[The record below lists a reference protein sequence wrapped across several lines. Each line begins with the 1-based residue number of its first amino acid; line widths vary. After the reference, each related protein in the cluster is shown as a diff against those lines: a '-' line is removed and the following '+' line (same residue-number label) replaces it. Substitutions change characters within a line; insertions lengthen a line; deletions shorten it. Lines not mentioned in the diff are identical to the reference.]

1 MGICFGDKKNDERR
15 RGRNR
20 ENENDKSLNI
30 DSKNSLSIKEDY
42 IDNTIISNS
51 QISNHGKPS
60 INIGVKNQKLK
71 DFLNAMIYQNSQD
84 DSDDTSYNELLKIEI
99 EELQKEVDKLS
110 EDLIIGIN
118 KQFNFKNIKKE
129 VINSIVQNEITN
141 SMIKRKISSMIK
153 EYENDINKHSIPY
166 LKIILVGRKKIGKTD
181 LVNYMLELEPNENE
195 NKNKKLDLQEYVSEK
210 VPFLKLVEFKGIGF
224 DSDSNTEIIGTNI
237 FNYINNLQK
246 SENKDYIHCIWY
258 CMTETK
264 FEKPEIAVL
273 RKLKNSYKNDNVL
286 PVIAVYTKTESH
298 EIANQMEE
306 HIKSQG
312 IDTIFIKTL
321 AKSFTMQ
328 NGTVKNTFGKEELLK
343 ATLEK
348 CTSSLQSELINL
360 MIKKVSDEI
369 KSDILNKY
377 TKLLQKIQENI
388 ISKFVSEF
396 NQVLNDGELIDYII
410 NFIIE
415 NIKEFNEGKI
425 LNKSFN
431 LLNESDFIKEVK
443 TKVTVYKNKVKKL
456 IEPVVEQK
464 SKKFLDSQAKIEI
477 EKGNMKIKNK
487 KSLKEFNRAIEI
499 FLKKNL
505 YYISQRI
512 MISYII
518 EKIYSSFFN
527 ELNAQLKTKIEKILN
542 INNNPDI
549 KLLLEHIFLRKLKDF
564 GDKWGIIIKV
574 KNIENDVFDF
584 PDKAEIEKDENKQ
597 NNNNL
602 ITNSFVFIN
611 DDKKFEDNQLK
622 DIPLENNWFPYN
634 ARKNWKYIKEKKEIL
649 ENYLDNMEIQ
659 DSFFNIK
666 TTDKIFANFKEYMK
680 KDLTMF
686 LHNNKSKFIKS
697 IDNSYQNKKIS
708 FDNIIIPKI
717 LDKENIP
724 NIYDKLTEDEIIAL
738 NNDLSSTTIDYMT
751 ILVVGRSGIG
761 KSKLISKMTNLNA
774 KTGVGFRVTL
784 DNDFYKGTLKLSFLQ
799 MIDTRGIEQDTR
811 IGLSKIID
819 NTLGVINSQKLKA
832 KNNYNENIQCIYYC
846 VKGSALEDSEIEA
859 IKKIKNNKEKIP
871 VIVVFTMGVNQ
882 NDIDSMENQI
892 KSRLNLPFI
901 NVLAEKIDE
910 QESYGLDDLLK
921 LTLEE
926 CQNAI
931 KGNVFEAI
939 KKKLS
944 ENVISKLKEINQ
956 KIKISINNTMVEK
969 LINFKKVVN
978 KNDLYQLIYE
988 FIEVGFLEYIKIG
1001 DNNIN
1006 ELKEESNNEFQQLKI
1021 LNDYIKDYIQFYQ
1034 NTSKTIIQP
1043 ALKTRS
1049 LELLDQQVILEKT
1062 RYQSIETT
1070 NKKTRDSLKEI
1081 IQNFLELNFD
1091 YISQKY
1097 LLYKLLHDLSEPFSE
1112 ELEKKINEI
1121 VEQSL
1126 KTTKALELIKNS
1138 YDIIFK
1144 AFKEKIYKYS
1154 KNEKIYEDNENKTKK
1169 NNSNYT
1175 KNNYNSSKSNTKE
1188 DNLECPYPSFKYYK
1202 KYYKI

>member
-1 MGICFGDKKNDERR
+1 MGIACCPNTFKKNKRK
-15 RGRNR
+15 GREIGN
-20 ENENDKSLNI
+20 NKSFNATNKDAQSISEEKI
-30 DSKNSLSIKEDY
+30 DG
-42 IDNTIISNS
+42 TIISNS
-51 QISNHGKPS
+51 KISNQTNDINYKPS
-60 INIGVKNQKLK
+60 INVGVKNQKLK
-71 DFLNAMIYQNSQD
+71 NFLNEMIYQNSQD
-84 DSDDTSYNELLKIEI
+84 DSDDTSYNELLKIEK

-369 KSDILNKY
+369 KSDILDKY
-377 TKLLQKIQENI
+377 TKLLSKIQENI

-410 NFIIE
+410 NFITE

-456 IEPVVEQK
+456 MEPVVEQK

-527 ELNAQLKTKIEKILN
+527 ELNAQLKSKIENILN

-564 GDKWGIIIKV
+564 GDKWGIDIKE
-574 KNIENDVFDF
+574 KNFKNDVFDF

-634 ARKNWKYIKEKKEIL
+634 ARKNWKYIKEKK
-649 ENYLDNMEIQ
+649 
-659 DSFFNIK
+659 
-666 TTDKIFANFKEYMK
+666 
-680 KDLTMF
+680 
-686 LHNNKSKFIKS
+686 
-697 IDNSYQNKKIS
+697 
-708 FDNIIIPKI
+708 
-717 LDKENIP
+717 
-724 NIYDKLTEDEIIAL
+724 
-738 NNDLSSTTIDYMT
+738 
-751 ILVVGRSGIG
+751 
-761 KSKLISKMTNLNA
+761 
-774 KTGVGFRVTL
+774 
-784 DNDFYKGTLKLSFLQ
+784 
-799 MIDTRGIEQDTR
+799 
-811 IGLSKIID
+811 
-819 NTLGVINSQKLKA
+819 
-832 KNNYNENIQCIYYC
+832 
-846 VKGSALEDSEIEA
+846 
-859 IKKIKNNKEKIP
+859 
-871 VIVVFTMGVNQ
+871 
-882 NDIDSMENQI
+882 
-892 KSRLNLPFI
+892 PF
-901 NVLAEKIDE
+901 
-910 QESYGLDDLLK
+910 
-921 LTLEE
+921 
-926 CQNAI
+926 
-931 KGNVFEAI
+931 
-939 KKKLS
+939 
-944 ENVISKLKEINQ
+944 
-956 KIKISINNTMVEK
+956 
-969 LINFKKVVN
+969 
-978 KNDLYQLIYE
+978 
-988 FIEVGFLEYIKIG
+988 
-1001 DNNIN
+1001 
-1006 ELKEESNNEFQQLKI
+1006 
-1021 LNDYIKDYIQFYQ
+1021 
-1034 NTSKTIIQP
+1034 
-1043 ALKTRS
+1043 
-1049 LELLDQQVILEKT
+1049 
-1062 RYQSIETT
+1062 
-1070 NKKTRDSLKEI
+1070 
-1081 IQNFLELNFD
+1081 
-1091 YISQKY
+1091 
-1097 LLYKLLHDLSEPFSE
+1097 
-1112 ELEKKINEI
+1112 
-1121 VEQSL
+1121 
-1126 KTTKALELIKNS
+1126 
-1138 YDIIFK
+1138 
-1144 AFKEKIYKYS
+1144 
-1154 KNEKIYEDNENKTKK
+1154 
-1169 NNSNYT
+1169 
-1175 KNNYNSSKSNTKE
+1175 
-1188 DNLECPYPSFKYYK
+1188 
-1202 KYYKI
+1202 